1 MASRSTIPPFD
12 SQDPTPRLSHSS
24 ISSLENTSDI
34 SESKRKPESEP
45 RFDTS
50 TDPGKALPPDSQP
63 DSESDVENLAK
74 EPIYPTN
81 ENHNIVDFESLSDPL
96 RPTNWPLRKKM
107 VTTVLYGLT
116 TGAST
121 WASSIYTSGTEEISS
136 EFGVGRVVG
145 TLGLTL
151 FMFGLGLGPLLWAPL
166 SEAYGRKIAVLPPFF
181 VGACFCFGT
190 AAAKDIQTVMITRFF
205 TAFFGSAPVT
215 NTGGVLGDIW
225 SPQQRGVAILGYSM
239 AVVGGALFS
248 PIVGAA
254 IVQSSL
260 GWRWVFYVTGI
271 LQMVVLFFGIVLL
284 DETSAPI
291 ILTRKASRLRKE
303 TGNWALHS
311 KHEEVGVNFSNLYE
325 KYLIRPWQLFAT
337 PICFFMVVYA
347 SFVYGIV
354 YLNFAAFAI
363 EFGEIR
369 GWSSVPA
376 SLPFLAVFI
385 GILFGMVFIV
395 YNQRYYMAQFKANG
409 NKAVPEARLRSM
421 MIGGISLVLGLF
433 IFGWT
438 SGPKIPWIA
447 PCIGGALMGFGF
459 FSIFQASTN
468 YLVDTFQ
475 MYAASAMAANTL
487 MRSVF
492 AGAFPLFTNQMFHKL
507 GVNWGASL
515 LGFVALAMVP
525 IPFVFSRYGKRIR
538 VKGEWSRGST
548 L

>member
-1 MASRSTIPPFD
+1 MASRSAIPPLD
-12 SQDPTPRLSHSS
+12 SQAPTPRLSHSS
-24 ISSLENTSDI
+24 ISSPEVTSDI
-34 SESKRKPESEP
+34 FEPKSKTEPER

-50 TDPGKALPPDSQP
+50 TNLEKGPSTDSLPE
-63 DSESDVENLAK
+63 SESNAGNPVK
-74 EPIYPTN
+74 EPAYPIN
-81 ENHNIVDFESLSDPL
+81 ENHDIVEFEGSTDLL
-96 RPTNWPLRKKM
+96 RPTNWPLRKKI

-116 TGAST
+116 TGASS

-136 EFGVGRVVG
+136 EFGVGRVAG

-190 AAAKDIQTVMITRFF
+190 ATAKDIQTVMITRFF

-225 SPQQRGVAILGYSM
+225 SPQERGVAILGYSI

-248 PIVGAA
+248 PIAGAA
-254 IVQSSL
+254 IVESSL
-260 GWRWVFYVTGI
+260 GWRGVFYITGI
-271 LQMVVLFFGIVLL
+271 VQMVVLFSGIMLL
-284 DETSAPI
+284 DETSVPI
-291 ILTRKASRLRKE
+291 ILTRKASRLRRE

-311 KHEEVGVNFSNLYE
+311 KHEEVGLNLSNLYE

-337 PICFFMVVYA
+337 PICFFMVIYG

-369 GWSSVPA
+369 GWSPVPA
-376 SLPFLAVFI
+376 SLPFLAIFV
-385 GILFGMVFIV
+385 GILFGMAFII
-395 YNQRYYMAQFKANG
+395 YNQRYYMAQFKAND

-438 SGPKIPWIA
+438 SGPKVPWIA
-447 PCIGGALMGFGF
+447 PCIGGVLMGFAF

-492 AGAFPLFTNQMFHKL
+492 AGAFPLFTNQMFQKL

-538 VKGEWSRGST
+538 AKGEWSRGST